1 MTAHKDIS
9 ISKLEAFRNDFG
21 NSPHRE
27 VIKNAIIKNGLPAIA
42 FNNKVISGMQY
53 TFSSEIETGKI
64 TAQKR
69 SGRCWMF
76 AGLNLFRHKIAENYK
91 MKDFELSQN
100 YLTFYDKLEKAN
112 FFLESILQTLNED
125 IYSRLLMWL
134 LNNPVQDGGQWDM
147 FANLIKKYGV
157 VPKYLMPETF
167 HSNNSLVM
175 NEILT
180 SKLREYAADLRNQLK
195 EGKTTDQLREI
206 KQQQLSE
213 FYRLLVFFLGDPP
226 EKFDFEYKDDEKA
239 YHLEKELTPVEFF
252 NKYIGVN
259 LDDYISLINA
269 PTPDKPFNRTYT
281 VDYLGNVI
289 DGKKVLY
296 LNMDIES
303 LKEFTLKQL
312 QNNEPVWFGCDVMKF
327 MDKDSGI
334 MDSRLFLYDEALET
348 PFHFTKTER
357 LLYGESL
364 LTHAMVFTGVNLVN
378 EKPTRWKVENSW
390 GDEQGQ
396 KGFFVMSDK
405 WFEEYNFQVII
416 HRKYLP
422 EQLLKQLEEE
432 PVVLPPW
439 DPMGSVALMR

>member
-1 MTAHKDIS
+1 MTNKNIS
-9 ISKLEAFRNDFG
+9 TDTLNTFRSDFG

-42 FNNKVISGMQY
+42 VNSKVMSGMQY

-76 AGLNLFRHKIAENYK
+76 AGLNLFRHKVAENYK
-91 MKDFELSQN
+91 IKDFELSQN
-100 YLTFYDKLEKAN
+100 YLMFYDKLEKAN
-112 FFLESILQTLNED
+112 FFLESILQTLDED

-134 LNNPVQDGGQWDM
+134 LKDPVQDGGQWDM
-147 FANLIKKYGV
+147 FTNLIRKYGA
-157 VPKYLMPETF
+157 VPKYLMSETYSS
-167 HSNNSLVM
+167 SNSHMM

-180 SKLREYAADLRNQLK
+180 SKLREYAAELRNQSK
-195 EGKTTDQLREI
+195 EAKTADQLREI

-226 EKFDFEYKDDEKA
+226 EKFDFEYKDDEKV
-239 YHLEKELTPVEFF
+239 YHIDEGLTPVKFF
-252 NKYIGVN
+252 DKYVSVN
-259 LDDYISLINA
+259 PDDYISLINA
-269 PTPDKPFNRTYT
+269 PTEDKPFNRTYT

-296 LNMDIES
+296 LNIDIET
-303 LKEFTLKQL
+303 LKEMTLKQL

-348 PFHFTKTER
+348 PFHFTKAER

-405 WFEEYNFQVII
+405 WFDEYNFQVII
-416 HRKYLP
+416 QRKYLP
-422 EQLLKQLEEE
+422 EQLLNLFKEE